1 MSSFPKNEKTK
12 KQVEIESKKSP
23 KRISKEE
30 SDQKKQNKPIEKER
44 QREKTIRLSK
54 EKLNEK
60 IITNEPIEK
69 EMLKGQEHKEEENKE
84 EKNINDLNSSIN
96 NNINN
101 NIEIS
106 NFNLISPR
114 NDKNDRIDRIDRI
127 DKNDRNDKNDKDK
140 EKDKDKDTIEVKP
153 RETYLKEKIMKMNY
167 NEKLFLSINK
177 SLDNQVKSIHN
188 DILDNQ
194 VLITTISKNNNKKPY
209 LPESLSAGDI
219 TNLRN
224 YDSKF
229 KLKTIKELKNEE
241 ENIKNNLK
249 QLLENEKLIKDESF
263 TKLYSLKQSQS
274 NLSLDKILKIEKL
287 KKIENKKNAYI
298 QQINEIDFKINEI
311 MNNNK
316 NELLRKN
323 KLKSF
328 IDNFERDKEIAEIRA
343 KKYYKESKQIS
354 LRMEKDIKKIVDKV
368 KKELEE
374 KEKEDKKKKLNI
386 LKDFKKK
393 EKYIEQKRYQE
404 YMKKVLSFKN
414 FILEKPK
421 LKLKDYLFNKNAEKF
436 LQEEAKVIRLENNK
450 RKAYMK
456 SITKEELNE
465 FSNNFNENKEK
476 YNSIKQAKRHKLF
489 NEWKERKNLLPTYV
503 SSFSEAANIENK
515 KLEEEELL
523 KEERIHTLIQLKKD
537 FSNQIK
543 EEKQPPINK
552 KLKQKRLDEINKLE
566 NPKLFIVKD
575 TLSKRKKK
583 RVILKKRD
591 PNKPSR
597 FKWKLK
603 LDDDPFDK
611 LNKSDSINDT
621 LIKKP
626 KKIKVSFSFENKEHK
641 PVEKKID
648 YLREMAIKRE
658 EKERKKSINLTQ
670 PKSNGQKWDKIINQ
684 FDGNIIEN
692 VNNVKQKADFLE
704 KKAIMNEKIL
714 NLNGGIENNPEL
726 GQKVSSLLID
736 SIEAKLSILNKITK

>member
-1 MSSFPKNEKTK
+1 MSSVPKNNKLK
-12 KQVEIESKKSP
+12 KLLETENKKPP
-23 KRISKEE
+23 KNIKGISELN
-30 SDQKKQNKPIEKER
+30 KQNKKDNI
-44 QREKTIRLSK
+44 IRLSK

-188 DILDNQ
+188 DVLDNQ

-648 YLREMAIKRE
+648 YLREMTIKRE
-658 EKERKKSINLTQ
+658 EKERKKNINLTQ